1 MPAVQTISNVFL
13 GLSAITILS
22 GIVFA
27 ISKNDR
33 AIKAIK
39 KQNIKITTINP
50 NSALVEDADCEE
62 GSLPASTMQ
71 GIHIKLLIVGV
82 IFLILGIALLINQ

>member
-27 ISKNDR
+27 VTRNNLNVKRNKKFGVENLDQKSLQKTNPSEKNLGFSVKR
-33 AIKAIK
+33 SSHI
-39 KQNIKITTINP
+39 
-50 NSALVEDADCEE
+50 ALFVV
-62 GSLPASTMQ
+62 G
-71 GIHIKLLIVGV
+71 LI
-82 IFLILGIALLINQ
+82 FTILGVMLKINQ